1 MSVDS
6 LIDPVQTRIHLHSS
20 LGVDRF
26 RLTEIRGRE
35 RISGL
40 YRFRLKLRSNRH
52 DPVTLDQFTGLA
64 VMASF
69 QLPNPEWL
77 SVVAADHAPATRDFC
92 GILSHV
98 SYDHSDDRDRYFTAI
113 LRPRLWQLGLNRRF
127 RMFSQKTTREIV
139 TTVLGS
145 MNVDW
150 RLANETKP
158 HNYCVQYGES
168 DFAFVSRLLE
178 ADGLF
183 YFFEHQ
189 YEGQAVDP
197 QDRTERLVIT
207 DSIDAANSPP
217 PSSSGASASETS
229 SDSSAATIPTYRFD
243 DVGGGVRDSMRV
255 RRWIAT
261 RQLVP
266 ETSRSL
272 DRHFQRP
279 KSLADSSHT
288 TICGSTANAATTWM
302 CYPSEVA
309 DRVDDITPAGADRK
323 QLVDLDS
330 LAESDAKVRA
340 ARLQYQVARFRGE
353 GDVAVMS
360 PGNKFQLVRDRI
372 PDPTAYY
379 LTQVEHL
386 VRLATGQHSGHRDV
400 KLTYKNRFRCSSVTV
415 PYRPAR
421 KTAKPRID
429 GVVPATVVG
438 DASQKDDH
446 VCVDKYGRVK
456 VVFPWQTGT
465 TDTSCWVRVGQFWA
479 GPRWGAFFWPRV
491 DHEVIVAFEHGD
503 PDRPIIV
510 GSVYNATNMPPLTLP
525 SLKLSCGIH
534 SCSHKG
540 NPVNNTSTVV
550 FHDKEGA
557 EYLELHSETYHS
569 ISSETTEV
577 KWSAGKE
584 IQFKGHHWLFDAIG
598 GSGGGGN
605 NMSGDDGGTDAQ
617 FKEPGE
623 EAESGFSVTEMLKS
637 LFLADDK
644 GEIDFTVGDSFSKTF
659 GGSYASKYGCNIS
672 MVCDPMDFFEFL
684 ADKIGES
691 APTAGML
698 LNPLLPLLFGAG
710 GQGLTTFG
718 GKSNLHYG
726 KAIECHRGYKITKVL
741 PVPKEP
747 ATRFSKGNETPVDA
761 PATTA
766 CEIAVALLLIID
778 LAVMLLTKAAVS
790 HKGEHWQ
797 GFVKF
802 AEVWT
807 FNILP
812 RLQGL
817 LVFMESTVAKVD
829 DATASVEDTVD
840 DSEVAVQRS
849 ARVLETTDSAAPDS
863 TQAATVEV
871 ENALSSAATSERKL
885 EQIVEDDE
893 DDDGDEGG
901 AGGAVAGGAE
911 AGGAEAG
918 GAEAGGAEAGGAAS
932 AAPSEAPAAT

>member
-1 MSVDS
+1 MPFDS
-6 LIDPVQTRIHLHSS
+6 PLTPVQTRIHLHSS

-40 YRFRLKLRSNRH
+40 YSFRLKLRTHRH

-64 VMASF
+64 AMASF
-69 QLPNPEWL
+69 QLPDPHWL
-77 SVVAADHAPATRDFC
+77 SVVAADGAPATRDFC

-127 RMFSQKTTREIV
+127 RMFSQQTTRTIV
-139 TTVLGS
+139 STVLGS
-145 MNVDW
+145 MNVQW
-150 RLANETKP
+150 RLANDTKL

-189 YEGQAVDP
+189 YKGQAVDP
-197 QDRTERLVIT
+197 KERTERLVIT

-217 PSSSGASASETS
+217 PSSSGDSASEAS
-229 SDSSAATIPTYRFD
+229 SDTSAPATPIYRFD
-243 DVGGGVRDSMRV
+243 NVGGGVRDSMRV
-255 RRWIAT
+255 RRWVAT

-279 KSLADSSHT
+279 SSLADSSHT
-288 TICGSTANAATTWM
+288 IDGATASDASTWM
-302 CYPSEVA
+302 CYPSGIA
-309 DRVDDITPAGADRK
+309 SRVDNITPSGDDRD
-323 QLVDLDS
+323 QLKDLDPW
-330 LAESDAKVRA
+330 AESDAKIRA
-340 ARLQYQVARFRGE
+340 ARLHYQVDRFRGA
-353 GDVAVMS
+353 GDIATMS
-360 PGNKFQLVRDRI
+360 PGKKFQLVRDRV
-372 PDPTAYY
+372 PDSTEYY

-386 VRLATGQHSGHRDV
+386 VRLATGQHSGPHSAE
-400 KLTYKNRFRCSSVTV
+400 LTYKNRFRCSSVSV
-415 PYRPAR
+415 PYRPAL

-429 GVVPATVVG
+429 GVVPATVVA
-438 DASQKDDH
+438 DNSQKDDQ

-465 TDTSCWVRVGQFWA
+465 ADPSCWVRVGQFWA

-510 GSVYNATNMPPLTLP
+510 GSVYNANNMPPLTLP

-550 FHDKEGA
+550 FHDKQGA

-605 NMSGDDGGTDAQ
+605 NMSGDDDGADAVFKDTGGDS
-617 FKEPGE
+617 
-623 EAESGFSVTEMLKS
+623 ESGFSATEMLQS
-637 LFLADDK
+637 IFMADDK

-684 ADKIGES
+684 ADKIGER

-726 KAIECHRGYKITKVL
+726 TAVESHRGYKITKML
-741 PVPKEP
+741 PTPKEP
-747 ATRFSKGNETPVDA
+747 AVRFSKGNETPVDA

-766 CEIAVALLLIID
+766 CEIAVALLLIMD
-778 LAVMLLTKAAVS
+778 LLVMLLTKAAVS
-790 HKGEHWQ
+790 HQGSHWQ

-802 AEVWT
+802 SEIWT
-807 FNILP
+807 FNLLP

-817 LVFMESTVAKVD
+817 LIFVESTEAKVD
-829 DATASVEDTVD
+829 DASSSVQDSVD
-840 DSEVAVQRS
+840 DSQRAVERS
-849 ARVLETTDSAAPDS
+849 ARVLETTDSSSTESNEAAGG
-863 TQAATVEV
+863 EI
-871 ENALSSAATSERKL
+871 ENAESSVVNSERKL
-885 EQIVEDDE
+885 ERVVSDDE
-893 DDDGDEGG
+893 DDDDEEDGG
-901 AGGAVAGGAE
+901 ASDGGESDGG
-911 AGGAEAG
+911 
-918 GAEAGGAEAGGAAS
+918 
-932 AAPSEAPAAT
+932 